1 MKTILIYNS
10 GGGLGDSIQMM
21 PLILSLKKHFR
32 NSKIFYLGAH
42 QNHFEGKL
50 KEYNI
55 NIETLDLNLKY
66 FGFRWWHYLLAK
78 KNFNSKSIYKF
89 DLIIDLQTKF
99 RNSLILKRI
108 PHYNFYSTTLNGLFS
123 SKKVKYKSKNQI
135 ENLSIFLDDKIK
147 SIKFNINKL
156 PKSFLNE
163 AKRLLPKSNYIGFSI
178 TQGNEYRK
186 KSWSIYKFI
195 SLANKCLIKNK
206 IPVFFVEKSQEQIIE
221 KIQSQVPS
229 ALFPEM
235 KSTISCPALV
245 TALASRLDK
254 AVTIDNGVMH
264 MMGLAEIPMIVLF
277 GPTNSKKFAP
287 KNNNVKILDSKIIY
301 NSNNVDKITV
311 DDVFKII

>member
-1 MKTILIYNS
+1 MKKILIYNS
-10 GGGLGDSIQMM
+10 GGGLGDSIQIM
-21 PLILSLKKHFR
+21 PLILSLKNHYR
-32 NSKIFYLGAH
+32 RSKIYYLGAH

-66 FGFRWWHYLLAK
+66 FGFRWWHYLYAK
-78 KNFNSKSIYKF
+78 KNFNIKSATKF

-108 PHYNFYSTTLNGLFS
+108 PHYNFYSTTFNNLFS
-123 SKKVKYKSKNQI
+123 SKKINYKSKNHI

-147 SIKFNINKL
+147 NIKFNINKL
-156 PKSFLNE
+156 PKSLINE
-163 AKRLLPKSNYIGFSI
+163 AKKLLPKSNYVGFSI

-206 IPVFFVEKSQEQIIE
+206 IPVFFIEKNQEQIIE
-221 KIQSQVPS
+221 KIKNQVPS
-229 ALFPEM
+229 ALFPEI
-235 KSTISCPALV
+235 KSEISCPALV
-245 TALASRLDK
+245 TALASRLDQ

-277 GPTNSKKFAP
+277 GPTNSEKFAP
-287 KNNNVKILDSKIIY
+287 KNNYVKILDSKKIY
-301 NSNNVDKITV
+301 NTSDINSISV
-311 DDVFKII
+311 DDVYELI